1 MSIVQSGPPKQF
13 IKLGYFEGFNLGR
26 ECLNMDATQID
37 PSYTHIHFAF
47 GMISP
52 SFEISQEN
60 NLAEFQFQQFKKL
73 KGPKRIISFG
83 GWVFSA
89 EAPNYPIFRNGVKAA
104 NREKLANNLV
114 KYVVDN
120 GLDGLDLD
128 WEYPSV
134 SLGRHAPPHL
144 PASLRG

>member
-1 MSIVQSGPPKQF
+1 MSIIQSSPPAQF

-26 ECLNMDATQID
+26 SCLNMDATQVD
-37 PSYTHIHFAF
+37 SSYTHLHFAF
-47 GMISP
+47 GMIDN
-52 SFEISQEN
+52 SFNIYQEDD
-60 NLAEFQFQQFKKL
+60 LAEFQFQQFKKI
-73 KGPKRIISFG
+73 KTAKRIISFG

-89 EAPNYPIFRNGVKAA
+89 EDPNYTIFREGVKAA
-104 NREKLANNLV
+104 NRNRLADNLV

-134 SLGRHAPPHL
+134 GSSPRLFSRV
-144 PASLRG
+144 

>member
-1 MSIVQSGPPKQF
+1 MTIVQSGPPAQF

-26 ECLNMDATQID
+26 ECLNMDVSQID
-37 PSYTHIHFAF
+37 PSFTHIHFAF
-47 GMISP
+47 GTISDQ
-52 SFEISQEN
+52 FEISQEDEY
-60 NLAEFQFQQFKKL
+60 AEFQFQQFKKV

-89 EAPNYPIFRNGVKAA
+89 EAPNFPTFRNGVKEE
-104 NREKLANNLV
+104 NRAKLADNLV

-134 SLGRHAPPHL
+134 R
-144 PASLRG
+144 